1 MATEAVGAT
10 TRTKEVVIAAVRSLI
25 IVSTY
30 LGVSH
35 RLLLSMA
42 YSGNK
47 VSGYIDECAVLAR
60 IAFGKRFQ
68 CLITI

>member
-35 RLLLSMA
+35 RLLLSIA
-42 YSGNK
+42 YSENK
-47 VSGYIDECAVLAR
+47 VSG
-60 IAFGKRFQ
+60 
-68 CLITI
+68 